1 MRAFLSCGLTAM
13 SILAGAAA
21 AAAATP
27 VGSVECSARSG
38 AATPRVVELYT
49 SEGCDSCPPA
59 DRWLS
64 GLRGRDDVIALAF
77 HVDYW
82 DRLGWVDRFGS
93 PAHTER
99 QQRLSRAMGSRFVY
113 TPQVLLDGADWR
125 AWSRAPVPAPVP
137 GSAVVEIALERRG
150 DVVEA
155 RVAASRGAPALLRA
169 YWATIEHEHASR
181 VTAGENAGTTLRHD
195 HVVHT
200 YREVDAWPSQTPRRL
215 SFTLEAARHPAR
227 EVVLVVSDAA
237 SLKPVGALKLRC

>member
-27 VGSVECSARSG
+27 AGSVECSARSG

-113 TPQVLLDGADWR
+113 TPQVLLDGDDVRSLIDALPR
-125 AWSRAPVPAPVP
+125 GNV
-137 GSAVVEIALERRG
+137 AVHYLTESTQNV
-150 DVVEA
+150 
-155 RVAASRGAPALLRA
+155 
-169 YWATIEHEHASR
+169 
-181 VTAGENAGTTLRHD
+181 GTT
-195 HVVHT
+195 
-200 YREVDAWPSQTPRRL
+200 
-215 SFTLEAARHPAR
+215 EAVPID
-227 EVVLVVSDAA
+227 L
-237 SLKPVGALKLRC
+237 